1 MLTVMQYINEMIDTI
16 EGSKKLPGFNRKLVD
31 EEQLL
36 ELLDRVKANLPEEM
50 MQAEQIL
57 ETRDQ
62 IIVEAKSEADRIV
75 KERENYLARMSAD
88 DEITKRAQQIAEEI
102 IDESKRR
109 ADETVEGANYYAD
122 NILGKLEESLT
133 HTLQTIRKGRLKIES
148 MKSGGQQ

>member
-16 EGSKKLPGFNRKLVD
+16 ENSKKLPGFNRKLID

-50 MQAEQIL
+50 LQAEQIL

-62 IIVEAKSEADRIV
+62 IISEAKYEAERLV

-88 DEITKRAQQIAEEI
+88 DEIVKRAELMRDEI
-102 IDESKRR
+102 IEEAKRR
-109 ADETVEGANYYAD
+109 ADETIEGANYYAD

-148 MKSGGQQ
+148 MKSGNQ